1 MKKQQEKKEKK
12 KKKKRKKGYHYISF
26 MQRLQF
32 EAYLKAKMPIKEIAV
47 LLGVHKNSLY
57 RERDRGMYQKKVR
70 HKDSRGKNVDSF
82 VPEYSATVAQRRF
95 EEGQSH
101 KGRPIKL
108 GKDYEFV
115 RYVEKRILVDKLSP
129 LAIIGELRRNGCPFE
144 TIVCVNTL
152 YSYIRRG
159 FMGRVRVS
167 SLPLQRKKKKS
178 KPVAKRA
185 PRGTSIEQRPEE
197 IAKRNTFG
205 HWEMDCVC
213 GPTTDCLLVLTERL
227 TRYEIIFKIPRQTA
241 ANVVACLDTLEKRF
255 GERFTRIFK
264 SITVDNGSEFADFD
278 GMRFSF
284 ADKEKLR
291 TEIYYCHPYSAYE
304 RGTNERINREIRRL
318 CPKGTSF
325 APYTVY
331 AVARVSAWVNSYPR
345 QVLGF
350 ATSADRFNEE
360 LAKIA

>member
-1 MKKQQEKKEKK
+1 MKKQQEKK
-12 KKKKRKKGYHYISF
+12 KKKREKGYHYISF
-26 MQRLQF
+26 TQRLQL
-32 EAYLKAKMPIKEIAV
+32 EAYLKAKMPIKEIAK
-47 LLGVHKNSLY
+47 LLGIHKNSVY
-57 RERDRGMYQKKVR
+57 RERDRGMYKKKVR
-70 HKDSRGKNVDSF
+70 HRNARGRKIDCF
-82 VPEYSATVAQRRF
+82 VMEYSALVAQRRF
-95 EEGQSH
+95 EEGQTH

-159 FMGRVRVS
+159 FMGRVRAS

-197 IAKRNTFG
+197 IGKRNTFG

-213 GPTTDCLLVLTERL
+213 GPTTDSLLVLTERL
-227 TRYEIIFKIPRQTA
+227 TRYEIIFKIPRQTS
-241 ANVVACLDTLEKRF
+241 ANVVTCLDTLEKHF
-255 GERFTRIFK
+255 GERFKVIFK
-264 SITVDNGSEFADFD
+264 SITVDNGSEFSDFD
-278 GMRFSF
+278 GMRFSCVNK
-284 ADKEKLR
+284 KELR
-291 TEIYYCHPYSAYE
+291 SEIFYCHPYSAYE

-331 AVARVSAWVNSYPR
+331 AVARIAAWVNSYPR

-350 ATSADRFNEE
+350 ASSAERFNEE
-360 LAKIA
+360 FAKIA